1 MKTTLPIC
9 LGLFTLVLSPIII
22 AHDDD
27 PKARNRVAPYAGT
40 GFLRGGRASQPMLH
54 ATGPNGSVGPGTSS
68 MPVVGQGVQLLS
80 WLTLSDLGA
89 SSGVLA
95 NDCWGY
101 VSPSGREYAAIGTE
115 EATIFIEVTD
125 PFAPNIVGNI
135 PGPSGIWRDVKIYQ
149 EYAYSVCESGCGGV
163 QVIDLSQIDQGTVT
177 LVNTAS
183 DGSTGSSHNVFVNE
197 ESGFLYRVGGGGLGL
212 RFYSLANPLA
222 PAFVGQW
229 NDRYVH
235 DVQVVSY
242 TSGPYAGKEVAFC
255 GSGFNSGWGSPGVTI
270 VDVTNKA
277 NPVLLGE
284 IQYPGAVYSH
294 QGWLTED
301 RQYFLLGDELDE
313 GSLGIPSTTHVI
325 DVSDLS
331 NPTLAGTFTNGLASV
346 THNGYVK
353 GDLFFQANYSSG
365 LRIFDI
371 SDPVNGNEVAW
382 FDTYPANDDVSY
394 NGMWSVYPYL
404 PSGVIIASDRQNGLF
419 ILWHGEDRIG
429 STYCAPGVANSSGQP
444 GRMQA
449 TGSSDVAS
457 NNVTLSAL
465 TLATNQ
471 FGYFITSQD
480 AGLFPNPG
488 GSQGTLCLGGS
499 IGRYNGQVQ
508 TSGPDGSFAITIDVN
523 QMPVNPVTA
532 AVAGETWRFQAWYRD
547 NNPGTTSN
555 FTDAVEITFQ

>member
-1 MKTTLPIC
+1 
-9 LGLFTLVLSPIII
+9 
-22 AHDDD
+22 
-27 PKARNRVAPYAGT
+27 
-40 GFLRGGRASQPMLH
+40 
-54 ATGPNGSVGPGTSS
+54 
-68 MPVVGQGVQLLS
+68 
-80 WLTLSDLGA
+80 
-89 SSGVLA
+89 
-95 NDCWGY
+95 
-101 VSPSGREYAAIGTE
+101 
-115 EATIFIEVTD
+115 
-125 PFAPNIVGNI
+125 
-135 PGPSGIWRDVKIYQ
+135 
-149 EYAYSVCESGCGGV
+149 
-163 QVIDLSQIDQGTVT
+163 
-177 LVNTAS
+177 
-183 DGSTGSSHNVFVNE
+183 
-197 ESGFLYRVGGGGLGL
+197 
-212 RFYSLANPLA
+212 
-222 PAFVGQW
+222 
-229 NDRYVH
+229 
-235 DVQVVSY
+235 
-242 TSGPYAGKEVAFC
+242 
-255 GSGFNSGWGSPGVTI
+255 VTI

-419 ILWHGEDRIG
+419 LLWHGEDRIG

-547 NNPGTTSN
+547 NNPGATSN